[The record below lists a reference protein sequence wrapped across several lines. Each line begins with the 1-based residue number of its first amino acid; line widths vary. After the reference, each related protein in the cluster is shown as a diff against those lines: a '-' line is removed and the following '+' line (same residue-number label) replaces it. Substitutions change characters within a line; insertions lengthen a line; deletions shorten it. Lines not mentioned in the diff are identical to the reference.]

1 MERAYA
7 DTANPLRLA
16 EECLLHREKRQ
27 GIDMVHDDVEK
38 NLSREVDK
46 IKNCQDKMRKMLEKA
61 AIQLKYVNQ
70 YLELSELCLLV
81 FYCRTKMVI
90 KEKMCNQVM
99 RLSSHLTLTQY
110 SMAIFYL
117 LRDTVVAIK
126 IQDTDRHID
135 LKVINI
141 IVKSIDRHQVRT
153 TTITGRKAQS
163 IPHLYDLHSNL
174 ISSCLYLTG

>member
-1 MERAYA
+1 MENQPNETSKQEFYLGNYCPWYTAAVVVNNFGDQTLQEYKRVLERAYA

-70 YLELSELCLLV
+70 YLELSELCL
-81 FYCRTKMVI
+81 
-90 KEKMCNQVM
+90 
-99 RLSSHLTLTQY
+99 
-110 SMAIFYL
+110 
-117 LRDTVVAIK
+117 
-126 IQDTDRHID
+126 
-135 LKVINI
+135 
-141 IVKSIDRHQVRT
+141 
-153 TTITGRKAQS
+153 
-163 IPHLYDLHSNL
+163 
-174 ISSCLYLTG
+174 